1 MSNEKQH
8 WNNVIERL
16 PDELTSQAL
25 KLIEQLQKSYKNCG
39 APESVVVKN
48 KDDLIKK
55 LEKGID
61 DTEHGRVCSLE
72 EAYKEVKEILAN

>member
-1 MSNEKQH
+1 MSTEKQQLIKA
-8 WNNVIERL
+8 IETL

-25 KLIEQLQKSYKNCG
+25 KLIEQLLKSYKDCET
-39 APESVVVKN
+39 PESVVVKS

-55 LEKGID
+55 LKKGID

-72 EAYKEVKEILAN
+72 DAYKEVKEI

>member
-1 MSNEKQH
+1 MSNEKQQLI
-8 WNNVIERL
+8 NVIEKL
-16 PDELTSQAL
+16 PDELTGQAL
-25 KLIEQLQKSYKNCG
+25 QLIKQLQTSYIEDE

-72 EAYKEVKEILAN
+72 EAYNEVKEILAK

>member
-1 MSNEKQH
+1 MSTEKQQLI
-8 WNNVIERL
+8 NVIETL

-25 KLIEQLQKSYKNCG
+25 KLIEQLQKSYKKCG
-39 APESVVVKN
+39 AKESVVVKN